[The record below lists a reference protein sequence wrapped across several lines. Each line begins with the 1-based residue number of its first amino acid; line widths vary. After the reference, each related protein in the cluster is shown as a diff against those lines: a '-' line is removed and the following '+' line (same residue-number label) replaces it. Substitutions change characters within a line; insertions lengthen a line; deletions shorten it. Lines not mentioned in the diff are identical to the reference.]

1 METKEWAVRIELA
14 EDGDDTTAR
23 ATLTAPA
30 GHDTTEPGHDTA
42 VAGRDTAVAGR
53 DGAEAGRATTE
64 AGRALTGV
72 GRARRN
78 PADARVAGIGDEL
91 AVSRALA
98 DLAEQL
104 AVITN
109 RDIAESSAESP
120 APSRSW

>member
-1 METKEWAVRIELA
+1 MRTKEWAVRIELA

-23 ATLTAPA
+23 ATLTTPA
-30 GHDTTEPGHDTA
+30 GHDTP
-42 VAGRDTAVAGR
+42 
-53 DGAEAGRATTE
+53 E

>member
-1 METKEWAVRIELA
+1 M
-14 EDGDDTTAR
+14 
-23 ATLTAPA
+23 
-30 GHDTTEPGHDTA
+30 
-42 VAGRDTAVAGR
+42 AGR
-53 DGAEAGRATTE
+53 DGAEAGRATAE

>member
-30 GHDTTEPGHDTA
+30 GHDTTEPGH
-42 VAGRDTAVAGR
+42 DTAVAGR